1 MAPLIF
7 EKSLQAQFLIP
18 MAISVAYGIGFA
30 TLLTLLVL
38 PMFLSFSNQ
47 FKVGLKWIS
56 TGQIIAKE
64 KVENKE
70 RARIFLFI
78 LKRIIMS
85 L

>member
-1 MAPLIF
+1 
-7 EKSLQAQFLIP
+7 

-47 FKVGLKWIS
+47 LKVGLKWIL

-64 KVENKE
+64 KVERAVIEQAENKY
-70 RARIFLFI
+70 
-78 LKRIIMS
+78 MS
-85 L
+85 NSEEQNLHK

>member
-1 MAPLIF
+1 
-7 EKSLQAQFLIP
+7 

-47 FKVGLKWIS
+47 LKVGLKWIS

-64 KVENKE
+64 KVERAVIEQAENKY
-70 RARIFLFI
+70 
-78 LKRIIMS
+78 MS
-85 L
+85 NSEEQNLHK